1 MNREARERGRRS
13 AAVRAA
19 ACERIIAA
27 IDDIE
32 TVIRGQTQADFFAED
47 FDARTRRKA
56 CELDVV
62 RIANDVAEAG
72 IEDDLPTLARDGLR
86 KQRSIAA
93 HSYVAMDPDM
103 LWRGLHGL
111 DEVKRA
117 AEAALRA
124 LGA

>member
-32 TVIRGQTQADFFAED
+32 TVIRGQTQADFFAKD

-72 IEDDLPTLARDGLR
+72 IEDDLPTLARTG
-86 KQRSIAA
+86 
-93 HSYVAMDPDM
+93 
-103 LWRGLHGL
+103 
-111 DEVKRA
+111 
-117 AEAALRA
+117 
-124 LGA
+124 